1 MTNLTQKFSQSVFGA
16 ATRLIILTLFL
27 MVFGTNAVL
36 AQTRGY
42 VTNFTNNTVSVV
54 NTATNTVV
62 ATVPVLGGPYGV
74 AVTPNHAFVY
84 VANFAFN
91 NVQVISTA
99 LNAVVATIPVGL
111 GPEGIAITPSGAFA
125 YVANSNSNNV
135 QVISTTTN
143 TVVATIPG

>member
-1 MTNLTQKFSQSVFGA
+1 MTNLMQNFSRSALGA
-16 ATRLIILTLFL
+16 AIRVVTLMFFL
-27 MVFGTNAVL
+27 MVFGTNAL
-36 AQTRGY
+36 LGQTRGY

-54 NTATNTVV
+54 NPATNTVV

-111 GPEGIAITPSGAFA
+111 ESGRDSYYAEWGLRLRGEL
-125 YVANSNSNNV
+125 
-135 QVISTTTN
+135 QLQ
-143 TVVATIPG
+143 